1 MASQSPTADR
11 TSARAQVRRI
21 LRAQV
26 ASGELQPG
34 EIYSAVVLAKRLDVS
49 ATPVREAM
57 LDLASAGLVEAV
69 RNRGFRILTVS
80 PQDLDEI
87 VTLRIW
93 LEVPAMQQ
101 VIERASDEEIDALSP
116 LAQNIIDA
124 AQRRDVSDFL
134 LADHTF
140 HTSLLQLARSDRL
153 IRLVD
158 ELPGPSQRRPPRAD
172 DHAATP
178 RTRPRHLGRPRRDR
192 RRAGHGGRRVGDV
205 SMPGSAA
212 WAARPRRARR
222 CRGGRSGP
230 RRPGRTCRE
239 RSRPDPA
246 RRPRAAGRCSWG
258 PRGGLHLAGRWH

>member
-34 EIYSAVVLAKRLDVS
+34 EIYSAVVLANRLAVS
-49 ATPVREAM
+49 APPVREAM

-140 HTSLLQLARSDRL
+140 HTSLLQLARNDRL

-158 ELPGPSQRRPPRAD
+158 ELRGQTQLLGLHRLGRAGQLD
-172 DHAATP
+172 TSAHEHVELLDAVRARDATTAQTIM
-178 RTRPRHLGRPRRDR
+178 RRHL
-192 RRAGHGGRRVGDV
+192 A
-205 SMPGSAA
+205 
-212 WAARPRRARR
+212 RAR
-222 CRGGRSGP
+222 GIGAGLDETGDA
-230 RRPGRTCRE
+230 PGTE
-239 RSRPDPA
+239 D
-246 RRPRAAGRCSWG
+246 AA
-258 PRGGLHLAGRWH
+258 